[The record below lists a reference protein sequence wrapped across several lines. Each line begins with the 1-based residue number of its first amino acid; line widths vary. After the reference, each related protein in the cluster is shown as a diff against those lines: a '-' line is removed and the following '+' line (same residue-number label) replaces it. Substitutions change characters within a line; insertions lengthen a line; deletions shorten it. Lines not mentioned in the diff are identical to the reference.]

1 MRKEEEI
8 RKVKGIEII
17 GLNRCEILALLAI
30 TVAMSVCVCVC
41 VCVCEK
47 SSSSSRAALRRMK
60 RVVDGDKI
68 RRPKLRSN
76 TTQKCICC
84 AVQIVSYDFKHVLQL
99 QYGDGYGHGPPPSA
113 SDLYAAGAATDSAA
127 SLGYFSMG
135 AYPPVGPPP
144 LSMLATDPQNEQL
157 KRDKDAIYNHPLFP
171 LLSCI
176 FEKCELATCTPRE
189 QNRDGNSSSANDVCS
204 SATFKDDLAEYVR
217 MVSLLLSFKDYD
229 FISYQKL
236 IMLQSNAA
244 AAVVKK
250 RRFLF
255 FAKDKQYYVP
265 NPELDTL
272 VRNGFVWLL
281 DFCWQSK
288 LLGFMLQAIQVL
300 RFHLLELEKVHELCD
315 NFCHRYVTCLKG
327 KMPMDIVGDERAS
340 SSQPPVSPSTT
351 ATSASPSM
359 GTPMSSQYQP
369 PYEPQSVPLPE
380 NTSNLPAGHELY
392 SQ

>member
-1 MRKEEEI
+1 MDFVFLTLANQQSGFLEDGKADLRGKYKE
-8 RKVKGIEII
+8 
-17 GLNRCEILALLAI
+17 
-30 TVAMSVCVCVC
+30 
-41 VCVCEK
+41 
-47 SSSSSRAALRRMK
+47 
-60 RVVDGDKI
+60 
-68 RRPKLRSN
+68 
-76 TTQKCICC
+76 
-84 AVQIVSYDFKHVLQL
+84 
-99 QYGDGYGHGPPPSA
+99 YGDGYGHGPPPSA
-113 SDLYAAGAATDSAA
+113 SDVYTGAAAESAA

-176 FEKCELATCTPRE
+176 FEKCELATCTPRD
-189 QNRDGNSSSANDVCS
+189 QNRDGNTSSANDVCS

-217 MVSLLLSFKDYD
+217 M
-229 FISYQKL
+229 
-236 IMLQSNAA
+236 
-244 AAVVKK
+244 
-250 RRFLF
+250 
-255 FAKDKQYYVP
+255 AKDKQYYVP

-272 VRNGFVWLL
+272 
-281 DFCWQSK
+281 
-288 LLGFMLQAIQVL
+288 MLQAIQVL

-351 ATSASPSM
+351 ATSTSPSM

-380 NTSNLPAGHELY
+380 NTSNLPAGHEH
-392 SQ
+392 